1 LANDLIE
8 HSRSS
13 ISPAPAGLFCFCHIH
28 ASRHWALLPP
38 LAFTSARRIHRHH
51 ATFAQYFYR
60 LWFRHTWN
68 SHCIAKSPCGTR
80 SKWTRTRWM

>member
-38 LAFTSARRIHRHH
+38 LAFTSARRIIVTTRRSLSIFTACDF
-51 ATFAQYFYR
+51 ATPET
-60 LWFRHTWN
+60 L
-68 SHCIAKSPCGTR
+68 IALRKVLAGHGQNELAHVE
-80 SKWTRTRWM
+80 